1 MNYGARL
8 RDYRLKHGYSIEDLA
23 IKLDSTKSCI
33 AMVERGS
40 RNLTADMAVKA
51 AEVFEIPVGQLL
63 GIKEEIK

>member
-8 RDYRLKHGYSIEDLA
+8 RDYRLKHGYSIDDLA

-40 RNLTADMAVKA
+40 RKLTADMAIKA
-51 AEVFEIPVGQLL
+51 AEIFDISLDQLL
-63 GIKEEIK
+63 GVDKK

>member
-8 RDYRLKHGYSIEDLA
+8 RDYRLKHGYSIDDLA
-23 IKLDSTKSCI
+23 VKLDSTKSCI

-51 AEVFEIPVGQLL
+51 AAIFEISVDKLL
-63 GIKEEIK
+63 GVHKKQ

>member
-23 IKLDSTKSCI
+23 VKLDSTKSCI

-40 RNLTADMAVKA
+40 RKLTADMAIKA
-51 AEVFEIPVGQLL
+51 AAIFDISVDQLL
-63 GIKEEIK
+63 GVDKK